1 MRASIAVPRMQPAT
15 ETASAE
21 PGWEG
26 LYTLGGTAS
35 LILVVIT
42 LCQFVL
48 FVLWPPPLEGSA
60 ADWFA
65 LFQRSRLLGLLSFEL
80 LLVVYALLSIPVA
93 LALYGALRRTSPA
106 FSALYLALALVGA
119 ATFVAAR
126 PALEMLTLSDH
137 YAAATGEA
145 QRVAYLAAGET
156 LLATFDGA
164 AFHASY
170 LLGSIQGLVIA
181 WVMLHSP
188 LFGKGI
194 AYLRLASSALDFGL
208 YVPGIGLF
216 LSMGSVVC
224 LLVWNL
230 WIARRLLQL
239 GQGISPTPG
248 ARPADHRR

>member
-1 MRASIAVPRMQPAT
+1 MTNHHVGSDSIHKLSRPGRDLLNDGYLARTRAQEEAALVRPEEEPGPPSFPALREREREIAAQPQAIPFSRLPAVPCA
-15 ETASAE
+15 AE
-21 PGWEG
+21 VVRVLDRAQTRPLVG
-26 LYTLGGTAS
+26 LFFRLLYVTG
-35 LILVVIT
+35 
-42 LCQFVL
+42 
-48 FVLWPPPLEGSA
+48 LWPQQLLELQPEQLDRILDA
-60 ADWFA
+60 
-65 LFQRSRLLGLLSFEL
+65 
-80 LLVVYALLSIPVA
+80 
-93 LALYGALRRTSPA
+93 
-106 FSALYLALALVGA
+106 
-119 ATFVAAR
+119 AAR
-126 PALEMLTLSDH
+126 
-137 YAAATGEA
+137 GEA
-145 QRVAYLAAGET
+145 QRAAYLAAGET

-194 AYLRLASSALDFGL
+194 AYL
-208 YVPGIGLF
+208 PGIGLF